1 MTNDKMKKMA
11 MRVNG
16 ILSKA
21 ILLFLFLIPVICIL
35 QVVGISALSVE
46 EIIFAIVLIV
56 VLCIVPGIFNK
67 ISYNEEL
74 IATVV
79 LMAMEILLILV
90 SMNPY
95 TELAVI
101 YMIVPVVSLFY
112 CNQRLTQ
119 RVCLLCYLGMIS
131 ACTYRA
137 VVLEG
142 CRLTVGSDAALYLM
156 LLKFTL
162 EYILL
167 AAIVCYGAGFF
178 EGLALENRDI
188 VSLDEGPEAAAVRE
202 IQENGKHPLQEC
214 SYDVQ
219 SLFHGIEKD
228 MLAMIKG
235 KQKTFE
241 LEIDSHL
248 PVKLFGAKE
257 EIRKALSG
265 ICSDLLMYH
274 AEAAVKLYVTYDDG
288 IVPKKNQNITLIIR
302 VSGYTDITAV
312 TVNKAALGYY
322 LSQRIIKQLKGS
334 FEDFSTSEKAVFR
347 ICLLQRVE
355 DERTIRKSDEL
366 HRQELKRV
374 QRESTGTGG
383 ILLAPNRIKALVVD
397 DNMETRKLV
406 DAILSSMGVRV
417 VCTDNGASAIELLE
431 SREYQLVFLDQMMP
445 EKSGIETLK
454 ELRYMEDEYY
464 QKLPIILMTVN
475 TKEEAKKEYGE
486 LGFTDCISKPINV
499 NEVKSSLRRWIKD
512 DYPLTYEEYK
522 KMQEIENER

>member
-11 MRVNG
+11 IKVNG

-21 ILLFLFLIPVICIL
+21 ILLFLFLIPAICIL
-35 QVVGISALSVE
+35 QVAGISGLSME
-46 EIIFAIVLIV
+46 EIIFGVVLIV
-56 VLCIVPGIFNK
+56 VLCVVPGIFNK

-79 LMAMEILLILV
+79 LMAVEILLILV

-95 TELAVI
+95 AELSVI
-101 YMIVPVVSLFY
+101 YMVVPVVSLFY

-119 RVCLLCYLGMIS
+119 RVCLLCYLGMIF
-131 ACTYRA
+131 ACIYRA
-137 VVLEG
+137 ATLDG
-142 CRLTVGSDAALYLM
+142 CRFIIGDDSTVYLM

-162 EYILL
+162 EYILV

-178 EGLALENRDI
+178 EGLALENRDME
-188 VSLDEGPEAAAVRE
+188 DWNDGAAALS
-202 IQENGKHPLQEC
+202 GKELSGKGKYPMEEC
-214 SYDVQ
+214 TYDVE
-219 SLFHGIEKD
+219 SLFHSIEKD
-228 MLAMIKG
+228 MLAIIKG

-241 LEIDSHL
+241 MEIDSHL
-248 PVKLFGAKE
+248 PVKLYGAKD

-288 IVPKKNQNITLIIR
+288 IVPKKNQNITLILK

-312 TVNKAALGYY
+312 TVNKTALGYY
-322 LSQRIIKQLKGS
+322 LSQKIIEHLKGS
-334 FEDFSTSEKAVFR
+334 FEDLSNSEQAVFR

-355 DERTIRKSDEL
+355 DERTIRKREEL
-366 HRQELKRV
+366 SRQELKRI
-374 QRESTGTGG
+374 QRESQDTGS
-383 ILLAPNRIKALVVD
+383 ILLAPGRIKALVVD
-397 DNMETRKLV
+397 DNKENRKLI
-406 DAILSSMGVRV
+406 DAILSSMGVGV

-431 SREYQLVFLDQMMP
+431 SREYQLVFMDQMMP

-454 ELRYMEDEYY
+454 ELRYLEDEYY

-512 DYPLTYEEYK
+512 EYPLTYEEYK

>member
-11 MRVNG
+11 IKVNG

-21 ILLFLFLIPVICIL
+21 ILLFLFLIPALCVL
-35 QVVGISALSVE
+35 QVTGISGLSME
-46 EIIFAIVLIV
+46 EIIFAVVLIV
-56 VLCIVPGIFNK
+56 ILCVVPGVLNK

-79 LMAMEILLILV
+79 LMAMEILLMLV
-90 SMNPY
+90 SLNPY
-95 TELAVI
+95 TELSAI
-101 YMIVPVVSLFY
+101 YMVVPVVSLFY

-119 RVCLLCYLGMIS
+119 RVCLLCYLGMVF

-137 VVLEG
+137 VNLDG
-142 CRLTVGSDAALYLM
+142 CKFTIGNDSTVYLM

-162 EYILL
+162 EYILIAL
-167 AAIVCYGAGFF
+167 IVCYGAGFF
-178 EGLALENRDI
+178 EGLALESRDMEEPI
-188 VSLDEGPEAAAVRE
+188 GGMTAIS
-202 IQENGKHPLQEC
+202 GKEMAGKRKYPLQEC
-214 SYDVQ
+214 SYDVE

-228 MLAMIKG
+228 MLAIIKG

-241 LEIDSHL
+241 LEIDSNL
-248 PVKLFGAKE
+248 PIKLFGAKD

-288 IVPKKNQNITLIIR
+288 IVPKKNQNITLILK

-322 LSQRIIKQLKGS
+322 LSQRIIEQLKGS
-334 FEDFSTSEKAVFR
+334 FEDFSNSEQAVFR

-355 DERTIRKSDEL
+355 DERTIRKREEL
-366 HRQELKRV
+366 QKQELKRI
-374 QRESTGTGG
+374 QRESEGTGS
-383 ILLAPNRIKALVVD
+383 ILLAPGRIKALVVD
-397 DNMETRKLV
+397 DNKENRKLI
-406 DAILSSMGVRV
+406 DAILNSMGVGV
-417 VCTDNGASAIELLE
+417 VCADNGASAIELLE
-431 SREYQLVFLDQMMP
+431 SQEYQLVFLDQMMP

-454 ELRYMEDEYY
+454 ELRYLDDEYY

-475 TKEEAKKEYGE
+475 TKEKAKKEYGE

-512 DYPLTYEEYK
+512 EYPLTYEEYK
-522 KMQEIENER
+522 KMQEIENEQ

>member
-11 MRVNG
+11 IKVNG
-16 ILSKA
+16 ILSRA
-21 ILLFLFLIPVICIL
+21 ILLFLFLVPVICVL
-35 QVVGISALSVE
+35 QVVGISE
-46 EIIFAIVLIV
+46 FPMNEIIFAIALIV
-56 VLCIVPGIFNK
+56 VLCIVPGVFNK

-79 LMAMEILLILV
+79 LVAMEILFILV
-90 SMNPY
+90 SLNPY

-119 RVCLLCYLGMIS
+119 RVCLLCYLGMVF
-131 ACTYRA
+131 ACCYRA
-137 VVLEG
+137 VALDG
-142 CRLTVGSDAALYLM
+142 CKFIIGNDSTVYLV

-178 EGLALENRDI
+178 EGLVLENRDI
-188 VSLDEGPEAAAVRE
+188 EELNGEIAA
-202 IQENGKHPLQEC
+202 ISGKEMSGGKQHLLQEC
-214 SYDVQ
+214 SYDVE

-228 MLAMIKG
+228 MLAIIKG
-235 KQKTFE
+235 KQKSFE
-241 LEIDSHL
+241 VEIDPNL
-248 PVKLFGAKE
+248 PVRLFGAKE
-257 EIRKALSG
+257 EIRRALSG
-265 ICSDLLMYH
+265 VCSDLLMYH
-274 AEAAVKLYVTYDDG
+274 AEASVKIYVTYDDG
-288 IVPKKNQNITLIIR
+288 IVPKKNQNITLIIK

-334 FEDFSTSEKAVFR
+334 FEDFSNSEQASFR

-355 DERTIRKSDEL
+355 DERTIKKREEL
-366 HRQELKRV
+366 HKQELKRV
-374 QRESTGTGG
+374 QRESQGTGSVFLG
-383 ILLAPNRIKALVVD
+383 ANRIKALVVD
-397 DNMETRKLV
+397 DNKENRKLI
-406 DAILSSMGVRV
+406 DAILNSMGVQV

-431 SREYQLVFLDQMMP
+431 SQEYQLVFLDQMMP

-454 ELRYMEDEYY
+454 ELRYLKDDYY
-464 QKLPIILMTVN
+464 QTLPIILMTVN

-499 NEVKSSLRRWIKD
+499 NEVKSSLRKWIKD
-512 DYPLTYEEYK
+512 DYPLTYTEYV
-522 KMQEIENER
+522 KMQEIENEQ